1 MEYKVGDRV
10 TLTEKTLTKLKNYP
24 KEYISGIIIENFPEA
39 KGAKVR
45 HDDGNIWGWTYK
57 EILKLPKP

>member
-24 KEYISGIIIENFPEA
+24 KEYITGVIIENFPEI
-39 KGAKVR
+39 KVAKVR
-45 HDDGNIWGWTYK
+45 HDDDNIWG
-57 EILKLPKP
+57 